1 MAGYTLPLIQ
11 ESAMFSLLERH
22 ILQSKGVTDDELAHF
37 ERVGIASKADFAT
50 VGTAGTL
57 IELVGLS
64 TDVAE
69 RVMAWATGTGMPVP
83 ASASASPTIV
93 VDNPDVTYCV
103 HCKARQPKD
112 YSSGDLC
119 GACGKQAEPT
129 RACFWC
135 GAHGPGQF
143 CRGCG
148 TRFVPVGEVELAAQL
163 KRDGLPKDAIPE
175 KLSAMDVAE
184 KDALWARVRR
194 R

>member
-1 MAGYTLPLIQ
+1 
-11 ESAMFSLLERH
+11 MFSTLERH
-22 ILQSKGVTDDELAHF
+22 ILQSKGVTDDELSHF

-50 VGTAGTL
+50 VGTVDT
-57 IELVGLS
+57 LVGLVGLKG
-64 TDVAE
+64 DVAE
-69 RVMAWATGTGMPVP
+69 RVMAWATGSAAAAPPTA
-83 ASASASPTIV
+83 ASANPTIV

-175 KLSAMDVAE
+175 KLASMEPAE